1 MKVYAPNSTVIK
13 STTLP
18 KGFTANSSW
27 TQELKTTITD
37 SQTQNVTAVV
47 QFTDAANIALISNPI
62 QVNLNLTKPTTEY
75 VQADEVKAPEIA
87 GLL

>member
-13 STTLP
+13 STTLQ
-18 KGFTANSSW
+18 KGFTANSSG

-37 SQTQNVTAVV
+37 SQTQNVAAVV

-62 QVNLNLTKPTTEY
+62 QVILT
-75 VQADEVKAPEIA
+75 
-87 GLL
+87 